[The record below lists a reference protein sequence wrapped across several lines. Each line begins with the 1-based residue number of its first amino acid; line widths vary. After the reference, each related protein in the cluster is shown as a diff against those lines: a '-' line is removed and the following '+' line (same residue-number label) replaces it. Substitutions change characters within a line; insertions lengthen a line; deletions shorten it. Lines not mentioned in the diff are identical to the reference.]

1 MRIAP
6 LRPQHRAPLSAL
18 LAATRAFG
26 ADEIQV
32 ALSLFDLSSGS
43 DGPSGSAAS
52 AAVGPA
58 ASAAV
63 NPAASAAV
71 GPAASAAVNP
81 AASAAVNL
89 MDYEFVG
96 AFGDA
101 DALLGYACFGPTPST
116 DGTYDLYWLAVDPGA
131 QKQGVGRALVR
142 EVEQLLADRGARMLV
157 AETSGRPGYARTR
170 EFYLA
175 AGYVE
180 AARVRDFYAPA
191 DDRIMLHRRITGR
204 ERGVATR

>member
-1 MRIAP
+1 MRIGP

-43 DGPSGSAAS
+43 DGPSGS
-52 AAVGPA
+52 
-58 ASAAV
+58 
-63 NPAASAAV
+63 AASAAV